1 MKTVLGRVAPI
12 ALWLACTCVAAS
24 PITYD
29 FTVTASDGPLA
40 GTVAQGDFTFDSSS
54 ITPGAVN
61 GTTGLLTA
69 LHFAWNGIVY
79 NAGTANTG
87 ALAFDAAGNLLNA
100 VFGTQCNP
108 GFCSGSAGIEG
119 WTVIAPG
126 LFLYTP
132 SGFDAGSTGTVTL
145 RLAVPEPG
153 VLALLAAALMTMAFT
168 GRRRRQ
174 PPRTSFSDRA
184 PGST

>member
-1 MKTVLGRVAPI
+1 MTTVLGRVAPI
-12 ALWLACTCVAAS
+12 ALWLACAGAAAS

-61 GTTGLLTA
+61 GATGLLTT

-87 ALAFDAAGNLLNA
+87 ALAFDATGNLLSA
-100 VFGTQCNP
+100 LFGTQCNP

-119 WTVIAPG
+119 WTVSAPG
-126 LFLYTP
+126 IFFYTP
-132 SGFDAGSTGTVTL
+132 AGFDVGSTGTVTL
-145 RLAVPEPG
+145 SLAVPEPG
-153 VLALLAAALMTMAFT
+153 MLGLLGAALATLAFSRL
-168 GRRRRQ
+168 RRYPRRG
-174 PPRTSFSDRA
+174 TVSDRA